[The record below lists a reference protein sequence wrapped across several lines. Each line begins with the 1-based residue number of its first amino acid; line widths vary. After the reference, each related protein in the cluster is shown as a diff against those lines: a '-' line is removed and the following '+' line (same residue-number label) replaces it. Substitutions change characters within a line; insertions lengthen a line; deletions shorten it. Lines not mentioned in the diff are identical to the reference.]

1 MSTKCRNI
9 LFFICGL
16 CIVTMLCVS
25 YHILKIGGVIQPYF
39 CLKGKT
45 QLQIS
50 YQDEYQELGYI
61 ARTMFVN
68 QKDQVQIKKVKI
80 SQNEY
85 QIQYT
90 FQNLQLKRN
99 IKVVDDVKPEI
110 KIVGEPELVLLEG
123 EAYQELGYQAI
134 DEIDGDLTKQVEIKK
149 QKLQNK
155 DYQIIYAVEDHAHN
169 KTQCIRKVKVVENPM
184 NQTLHYQHDAYDNT
198 YEEWWFEKSV
208 NHQQNKGA
216 RSKAFLQQ
224 YNAYYQGKKEKVL
237 YLTFDEGGNDVTY
250 IKEIAKILDQHQVK
264 ASFFLTANYLRSE
277 SKWVKTMVQ
286 NGHDIVNHTAH
297 HKDMTKL
304 AHEGRIKEFVS
315 EIKSWEQDYLKI
327 VGAKSKPYFRF
338 PKGGFSERSL
348 KMVSD
353 LGYKSIFW
361 SHAYY
366 DYGKD
371 ISKEDALT
379 SLLEHVH
386 PGAIYLIHPSNR
398 GNYEAIEDFI
408 MEMQKQGYRFALLDD
423 LVSS

>member
-16 CIVTMLCVS
+16 CIITILCMG
-25 YHILKIGGVIQPYF
+25 YYILKIGGVIQPYF
-39 CLKGKT
+39 CLKGEP

-50 YQDEYQELGYI
+50 YQDTYQEAGYI

-68 QKDQVQIKKVKI
+68 RQDEVQIKKMKI

-85 QIQYT
+85 QIQYH
-90 FQNLQLKRN
+90 FQNQQLTRN
-99 IKVVDDVKPEI
+99 VQVIDDVKP
-110 KIVGEPELVLLEG
+110 KITLVGASEVVLLEG
-123 EAYQELGYQAI
+123 EAYHEQGYQAM
-134 DEIDGDLTKQVEIKK
+134 DEVDGNITNQVKIKK
-149 QKLQNK
+149 QIQNK
-155 DYQIIYAVEDHAHN
+155 DYQIIYEVEDQAHN
-169 KTQCIRKVKVVENPM
+169 KTQIIRKIKVVANPM
-184 NQTLHYQHDAYDNT
+184 HQTLHYQHDAYDNT
-198 YEEWWFEKSV
+198 YEEWWFEKSK

-216 RSKAFLQQ
+216 RTKDFLQQ
-224 YNAYYQGKKEKVL
+224 YQAYYQGKKEKVL

-250 IKEIAKILDQHQVK
+250 IKEIAKLLDKHQVK

-277 SKWVKTMVQ
+277 AKWVKTMVK

-304 AHEGRIKEFVS
+304 AHAGRIKEFVS
-315 EIKSWEQDYLKI
+315 EIKSWEKDYLKI
-327 VGAKSKPYFRF
+327 IGKKAKPYFRF

-366 DYGKD
+366 DYGED
-371 ISKEDALT
+371 ISKEEALK

-408 MEMQKQGYRFALLDD
+408 IDMHKQGYRFALLDD